1 MTRALLSLIVMMSA
15 GTVGTAAA
23 QAVYPG
29 QPSIGDPIADQH
41 RRHME
46 IQRQRS
52 DAIADFSRQYRIEAR
67 LTELELGGQRLAEP
81 YIPLVAIAPRDAEG
95 ERQARERA
103 TAARQATVAGVTQI
117 DDWLARGP
125 R

>member
-15 GTVGTAAA
+15 GTAAA
-23 QAVYPG
+23 QVVYPG

-52 DAIADFSRQYRIEAR
+52 DAIADYSRQYRIEAR
-67 LTELELGGQRLAEP
+67 LTELELLGQRQAEP
-81 YIPLVAIAPRDAEG
+81 YILLVATAPRDPEG

-103 TAARQATVAGVTQI
+103 TAARRATVAGVTQI